1 MVSQSSGVVKDLK
14 TERTASFRENGLA
27 VTFEQMVRNVKV
39 FPNRFEGFTMLEA
52 NPTARLMKGMVRNL
66 HVLHKVLASIEHLV
80 ASNASVPARLQNQT
94 LSLSLSLYI
103 NPNTE

>member
-1 MVSQSSGVVKDLK
+1 MKK
-14 TERTASFRENGLA
+14 PKKKKKERHANT
-27 VTFEQMVRNVKV
+27 VKV